1 MRCCIGLMI
10 REEIIKI
17 IWTMAEN
24 ERNNKLNDDERQ
36 YLEMMQG
43 NIERM
48 AANSAN
54 CKTWMVTIVSALM
67 ALQCTIQALNGW
79 ILLGILPTVL
89 FWYLDV
95 YYLHLERGMRNRE
108 TLFVNMIR
116 DNKFGECEDALFNF
130 QPYMIKMKD
139 LSDEDK
145 QNGLVATNDRWF
157 SKSVVPFYGMTLIAV
172 GVVSV
177 VLIWGTIVGWFR

>member
-24 ERNNKLNDDERQ
+24 ERNNKLNDDEHL

-79 ILLGILPTVL
+79 IL
-89 FWYLDV
+89 
-95 YYLHLERGMRNRE
+95 
-108 TLFVNMIR
+108 
-116 DNKFGECEDALFNF
+116 
-130 QPYMIKMKD
+130 
-139 LSDEDK
+139 
-145 QNGLVATNDRWF
+145 
-157 SKSVVPFYGMTLIAV
+157 
-172 GVVSV
+172 
-177 VLIWGTIVGWFR
+177 